1 MGETVKPPIPMFMP
15 FVSDEAVAGAAQAM
29 RRRMIG
35 EGETVKEFEAALCEK
50 FGFRHALLLNN
61 GTAGL
66 RLALAVAG
74 VGPGDE
80 VITTAMTCTATN
92 TPILEQGATPV
103 FADVQFGTGNL
114 DPGDIGHRI
123 TERTKAVI
131 AMHWGG
137 YPCDLA
143 EIEAVAAP
151 LGIPVIEDAAQALG
165 AQYRDWAIGT
175 YSRFTMFSF
184 QAIKT
189 LTTVDGG
196 LLATLLEA
204 DHDEARRRRWFG
216 IDRDRRQ
223 VSREWPGYY
232 AWTQTLLGYKYQPT
246 NVQAAI
252 GLGNLRHFD
261 RLMARRAG
269 LAALYRRELAGV
281 PGVTLFEDAPDRTS
295 AWWLFTLHV
304 EDRAGFHEMMKA
316 KGIETSVVH
325 IRNDLHPVFG
335 GRRDDLPTLDRFCQ
349 SYICIP
355 LHHAIS
361 DEQAGRIVDAI
372 KGGW

>member
-1 MGETVKPPIPMFMP
+1 VSTIPMFMP
-15 FVSDEAVAGAAQAM
+15 FVSDEAVAGAASAL

-35 EGETVKEFEAALCEK
+35 EGDTVKQFEAALCDK

-66 RLALAVAG
+66 RLALAVTG
-74 VGPGDE
+74 IGPGDE
-80 VITTAMTCTATN
+80 VITTALTCTATN

-103 FADVQFGTGNL
+103 FADVQFGTGNI
-114 DPGDIGHRI
+114 DPADVARRI
-123 TERTKAVI
+123 TPRTKAII

-137 YPCDLA
+137 YPCDLH
-143 EIEAVAAP
+143 ELERIAAP

-165 AQYRDWAIGT
+165 AEYQGWPIGT

-184 QAIKT
+184 QAVKT

-196 LLATLLEA
+196 LLTTLRQVDHEA
-204 DHDEARRRRWFG
+204 ARRRRWFG
-216 IDRDRRQ
+216 IDRDSRRP
-223 VSREWPGYY
+223 SREWPGY
-232 AWTQTLLGYKYQPT
+232 WEWSQSEIGFKYQPH

-252 GLGNLRHFD
+252 GLGNLKHFD
-261 RLMARRAG
+261 RLQARRVG

-281 PGVTLFEDAPDRTS
+281 PGVTLFELADDRLP

-304 EDRAGFHEMMKA
+304 EDRWGFYEMMTER
-316 KGIETSVVH
+316 GIETTVAH
-325 IRNDLHPVFG
+325 IRNDVHPVFG
-335 GRRDDLPTLDRFCQ
+335 GRRDDLPVLDRFCQ